1 MDHAFSYATLKQIPG
16 LLGHNRTAEIIA
28 LPLGAPV
35 VLEELELRTGF
46 DSLRNY
52 PLPQASADIDHGAD
66 NSRVSR
72 VRRDFLHERL
82 MEFQRVRRKTSQI
95 GKAGITRAKVVDCKP
110 HPHGFQLTQGHHSS
124 LRVMHQYAL
133 GQFQL

>member
-1 MDHAFSYATLKQIPG
+1 MDHAFSYANLKQIPG
-16 LLGHNRTAEIIA
+16 LRGHNRTAEIIA

-66 NSRVSR
+66 NSPVSR
-72 VRRDFLHERL
+72 DRREFLL
-82 MEFQRVRRKTSQI
+82 SIKTATPGTAWKDWPNASPPWQP
-95 GKAGITRAKVVDCKP
+95 AKGRP
-110 HPHGFQLTQGHHSS
+110 NTHPRTP
-124 LRVMHQYAL
+124 VPPTPPA
-133 GQFQL
+133 